1 MEKNELIERYIYAV
15 TKHMK
20 PAMKKDVAE
29 ELQSIIQDMLDERC
43 QDTVPT
49 ERDIRVVLAELG
61 TPAELAQKYDADSQ
75 QCLIGAPYYG
85 TYKYIMKIVL
95 ICVTCGMFL
104 AQIMAAMANHS
115 IWYKAVADTI
125 AGIVGGWF
133 SSFAFVTLLFAIFY
147 RKGVKMDTLYD
158 SIDNL
163 PPVPKKSNK
172 ISKAEPIA
180 GIIFCMVFT
189 IIFLVCPQLIAV
201 FIRKEDINITAT
213 LFNIDYIHQ
222 TWYFVVM
229 FAILGVAGECVKLIE
244 GAYTKRLMI
253 VTIVTDTISIILT
266 ALWLTDGRIF
276 NPEFGHV
283 MMELF
288 QKDGGFIA
296 TFFANF
302 NLFFMGMIIFAL
314 AIDMIEAIV
323 KTLVSKNE

>member
-1 MEKNELIERYIYAV
+1 MEKNELMERYIYAV

-229 FAILGVAGECVKLIE
+229 FAILGVAGECEI
-244 GAYTKRLMI
+244 
-253 VTIVTDTISIILT
+253 
-266 ALWLTDGRIF
+266 GRA
-276 NPEFGHV
+276 HV
-283 MMELF
+283 
-288 QKDGGFIA
+288 
-296 TFFANF
+296 
-302 NLFFMGMIIFAL
+302 
-314 AIDMIEAIV
+314 
-323 KTLVSKNE
+323 